1 MPDVTTIERGE
12 LQTKINRGDSVLLL
26 EALGPSYYEDAHL
39 PGAVNMPLEQVDE
52 LAGELIPDK
61 ETEVV
66 VYCAN
71 LACENS
77 VTASRR
83 LAELGYTAV
92 REYPGGKQDWIDA
105 GLPVERGPAR

>member
-1 MPDVTTIERGE
+1 MSEVAAIDRVE
-12 LQTKINRGDSVLLL
+12 LRTKIDRGDRIILL
-26 EALGPSYYEDAHL
+26 EALPPTYYEESHL
-39 PGAVNMPLEQVDE
+39 PGALNMPHDQVDE
-52 LAGELIPDK
+52 LAGTLLPDK
-61 ETEVV
+61 DAEIV

-83 LAELGYTAV
+83 LAQLGYRAV

-105 GLPVERGPAR
+105 GLPVERRPVP